1 MTPEIFAPGIVST
14 GYSERNI
21 AFTSDGRELH
31 CCLWGAPY
39 GVFLTM
45 REVNGRWTR
54 PRVPSISGQYQGE
67 LALSPDG
74 NTIVYSSNQ
83 PFEDSANTTEFWV
96 WKVEREGAD
105 WGKSEPLGPAVNSGR
120 FAGYPSL
127 SNSGNLY
134 FYSERKDGMGGDD
147 IYMAEWVDGQYVESR
162 NLGESINANLKEVDP
177 SIAPDESYL
186 IFCRREEDSGW
197 DLFISFRREDG
208 SWSKAVNMGNKVN
221 SSASE
226 LCPSISP
233 DGKYFFF
240 TSFRSIYKPYSEMPL
255 TYEEKIKILNSPGN
269 GLRDIYW
276 VDAKIIEQFKPD
288 DLK

>member
-1 MTPEIFAPGIVST
+1 MKHSICLFSVLFIFLLVFTACTRKDDFPLLKGPYLGQKPPGMTPEIFAPGIVST

-21 AFTSDGRELH
+21 AFTSDGRELY

-54 PRVPSISGQYQGE
+54 PRVPSFSGQYQGE

-83 PFEDSANTTEFWV
+83 PFEDSANTTEYWI

-105 WGKSEPLGPAVNSGR
+105 WGKSDPLGPAVNSGR

-186 IFCRREEDSGW
+186 IFCRSEEDSGW
-197 DLFISFRREDG
+197 DLFIS
-208 SWSKAVNMGNKVN
+208 WQ
-221 SSASE
+221 
-226 LCPSISP
+226 
-233 DGKYFFF
+233 
-240 TSFRSIYKPYSEMPL
+240 
-255 TYEEKIKILNSPGN
+255 IL
-269 GLRDIYW
+269 LFH
-276 VDAKIIEQFKPD
+276 KLQEH
-288 DLK
+288 L